1 MMRKNILLP
10 TDFSDNAWNAV
21 VYALKLYADIEC
33 TFYFMHSIKMK
44 LPTIANFSNKLTN
57 ALKGNAMKELLELK
71 EMALNSNEN
80 PNHEF
85 EIILSENHLH
95 TAIKSAIT
103 KYYIDLVVMG
113 KKGTTASNDIFFG
126 GNTITTVKNVR
137 SCPILIVPDEYD
149 YEVPKEIAFPTDFNR
164 FFDNKELRP
173 LKDLVELNDSK
184 IKIVHINVEPH
195 LNEIQQY
202 NYVMLKDYLNGY
214 EHSFH
219 WMPDYSTKTNEISEF
234 INDLKIHILV
244 MINYKHSI
252 LENIINE
259 PVIKKLGTRPIIP
272 FLVIPV

>member
-1 MMRKNILLP
+1 MKKNILLP

-21 VYALKLYADIEC
+21 VYALKLYAEIEC
-33 TFYFMHSIKMK
+33 TFYFMHSIKNK
-44 LPTIANFSNKLTN
+44 IPTMANFSNKLKAT
-57 ALKGNAMKELLELK
+57 LRGNAMKELLELK

-80 PNHEF
+80 PNHKF

-95 TAIKSAIT
+95 TAIMSAIV
-103 KYYIDLVVMG
+103 KYHIDLVVIG
-113 KKGTTASNDIFFG
+113 KKGTTGSNDIFFG
-126 GNTITTVKNVR
+126 GNTINTIKNVKG
-137 SCPILIVPDEYD
+137 CPILIVPDEHD

-164 FFDNKELRP
+164 FYDNKELKP

-195 LNEIQQY
+195 LNEIQEY
-202 NYVMLKDYLNGY
+202 NHVMLKDYLKDY

-219 WMPDYSTKTNEISEF
+219 WMPDYSTKADEISEF

-259 PVIKKLGTRPIIP
+259 PVIKKLGTRPVIP
-272 FLVIPV
+272 FLIIPD